1 MPTSNMNAI
10 MQKAP
15 LIAISRH
22 RLAVD
27 GEGVTT
33 LVAFHGCTLHCRY
46 CLNRQC
52 LQPDGLWREMS
63 TGELLE
69 AVRIDNLYYLATG
82 GGITFGGGEPC
93 LRSQFIEE
101 FCQMAD
107 SQWKINI
114 ETCLNVGH
122 EHVERLLP
130 VVDKWIVDIKD
141 TDNEVYKSYTGKS
154 NQQAL
159 DNLRWL
165 MSHDGMAEKV
175 RVRLPLIPE
184 YNTRGH
190 VNRSRAMLSEM
201 GVIQFDEFNYI
212 IR

>member
-1 MPTSNMNAI
+1 

-33 LVAFHGCTLHCRY
+33 LVAFHGCTLHCSY

-52 LQPDGLWREMS
+52 LQPDGIWREIS
-63 TGELLE
+63 PGELLD
-69 AVRIDNLYYLATG
+69 VVSIDNLYYLATG

-93 LRSQFIEE
+93 IRSQFIEE

-107 SQWKINI
+107 SQWVINI
-114 ETCLNVGH
+114 ETCLNVER

-130 VVDKWIVDIKD
+130 YIDQWIVDIKD
-141 TDNEVYKSYTGKS
+141 TDNEVYKSYTGSS
-154 NQQAL
+154 NQRTL

-165 MSHDGMAEKV
+165 LSHDGMAEKIK
-175 RVRLPLIPE
+175 VRLPLIHE

-190 VNRSRAMLSEM
+190 VNRSRAILEEM
-201 GVIQFDEFNYI
+201 GVVHFDEFNYI

>member
-1 MPTSNMNAI
+1 
-10 MQKAP
+10 MQKTP

-33 LVAFHGCTLHCRY
+33 LVAFHGCTLHCSY

-52 LQPDGLWREMS
+52 LQPDGIWREIS
-63 TGELLE
+63 PGELLD
-69 AVRIDNLYYLATG
+69 VVSIDNLYYLATG

-93 LRSQFIEE
+93 IRSQFIEE

-107 SQWKINI
+107 SQWVINI
-114 ETCLNVGH
+114 ETCLNV
-122 EHVERLLP
+122 ERKHVERLLP
-130 VVDKWIVDIKD
+130 YIDQWIVDIKD
-141 TDNEVYKSYTGKS
+141 TDNEVYKSYTGSS
-154 NQQAL
+154 NKRTL

-165 MSHDGMAEKV
+165 LSHDGMAEKIK
-175 RVRLPLIPE
+175 VRLPLIPE

-190 VNRSRAMLSEM
+190 VNRSRAILEEM
-201 GVIQFDEFNYI
+201 GVVHFDEFNYI